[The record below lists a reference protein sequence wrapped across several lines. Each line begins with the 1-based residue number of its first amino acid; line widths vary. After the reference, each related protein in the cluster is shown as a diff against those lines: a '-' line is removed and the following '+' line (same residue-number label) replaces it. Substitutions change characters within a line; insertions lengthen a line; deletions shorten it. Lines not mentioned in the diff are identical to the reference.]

1 MTNIH
6 TDLLY
11 AFTTLHVHGREDYTR
26 REDSLYKERGLL
38 VARGR
43 EIKNQE
49 RIPKLLRAVWEPR
62 EVAVIY
68 CKGHQRGKGSVSEGN
83 RWADA
88 AAKQAAERQTTPSKI
103 MLVQELPTSWIC
115 ERHTI
120 QETKWAQQEKG
131 SQTKDGWWILPDQ
144 RVYTRA
150 ASPPSGSPTA

>member
-1 MTNIH
+1 MTNIY
-6 TDLLY
+6 TDSLC
-11 AFTTLHVHGREDYTR
+11 AFTTLHVHGA
-26 REDSLYKERGLL
+26 LYKERGLL

-49 RIPKLLRAVWEPR
+49 RILKLLRAVWEPR
-62 EVAVIY
+62 EVAVIH
-68 CKGHQRGKGSVSEGN
+68 CKGHQRGKDSVSEGN

-103 MLVQELPTSWIC
+103 MLVQELPTSP
-115 ERHTI
+115 RHTI

-131 SQTKDGWWILPDQ
+131 SQTKEGWWILPDQ